1 MIPAAA
7 ESLPCPLCHRGRD
20 ALMFDDTGR
29 GRCNYCHESIEIAAF
44 PAFNSPQR
52 RIRPRAVAVDASNCF
67 YHPTNQAEQL
77 CDDCGRFLC
86 GVCAVEN
93 ASRILC
99 PKCLSLRAET
109 DETHVQARFLY
120 SGAVV
125 RLAFLPLFLWPLTS
139 LTAPAALVLA
149 FIGWKKP
156 RSITG
161 GGRTGLAIG
170 AIAAALQVILW
181 TVLFVNLLR
190 SALR

>member
-20 ALMFDDTGR
+20 ALVFADDGR
-29 GRCNYCHESIEIAAF
+29 GRCNYCHESVEIATF
-44 PAFNSPQR
+44 PAFNAPQR

-67 YHPTNQAEQL
+67 YHATNQAEQL

-93 ASRILC
+93 ASRVLC
-99 PKCLSLRAET
+99 PKCLSLRAQS
-109 DETHVQARFLY
+109 DETHVQARFIY
-120 SGAVV
+120 SGAVA
-125 RLAFLPLFLWPLTS
+125 RLAFLPLLMWPLT
-139 LTAPAALVLA
+139 LVTAPAALVLA

-156 RSITG
+156 PSIVG
-161 GGRTGLAIG
+161 GGRAGLVIG
-170 AIAAALQVILW
+170 SLAALVQCILW
-181 TVLFVNLLR
+181 GVLFFNLLR